1 MQGQARSYL
10 NIHQNPVPPPPELYN
25 GSQYFQ
31 YFDFSSSNYVYW
43 NNLIQLQN
51 TLYIQLNRTNPA
63 RQTKCVMTRYRLI
76 VLSTVLTSAN
86 NFNFKAALL
95 RALIMENCMAFL
107 INTI

>member
-1 MQGQARSYL
+1 MEV
-10 NIHQNPVPPPPELYN
+10 NT
-25 GSQYFQ
+25 
-31 YFDFSSSNYVYW
+31 FSTLILVHR

-63 RQTKCVMTRYRLI
+63 RQTKCAMTRYRLI

-95 RALIMENCMAFL
+95 KALIMENCMDFL